1 MKKVEKIN
9 FFLIFIII
17 GTMVG
22 DLYSDLSAPLI
33 RYGKE
38 ALFFLLLILGEALL
52 AAMYIR
58 LTEIVPFKMKYF
70 IKYALLG
77 IAASFFAFILFY
89 LGAKTAFKF

>member
-1 MKKVEKIN
+1 MKRTEKIN

-22 DLYSDLSAPLI
+22 DLYADLSTPLI

-38 ALFFLLLILGEALL
+38 ALFFFALISCEALI
-52 AAMYIR
+52 AAIYIK

-70 IKYALLG
+70 VKYALFG
-77 IAASFFAFILFY
+77 IAASFSAFIVFNIA
-89 LGAKTAFKF
+89 GKII